1 MQYDAHQ
8 CQLQFLAKLYS
19 SINDDHKFKIINCND
34 YGHTTN
40 NNGVCIHWSL
50 HSEDSSNLQ
59 IISGMLQQ
67 LMDLRGEYFESYRC
81 VDRSTNVE
89 CIN

>member
-1 MQYDAHQ
+1 MMHINVS
-8 CQLQFLAKLYS
+8 YS
-19 SINDDHKFKIINCND
+19 SLQNYTPVLMMTRSLRLINCND
-34 YGHTTN
+34 YGHTAN

-67 LMDLRGEYFESYRC
+67 LIDLRGEYFESYRC

>member
-1 MQYDAHQ
+1 MMHMNISYS
-8 CQLQFLAKLYS
+8 CLQNYTPLLMTTTS
-19 SINDDHKFKIINCND
+19 LRLINCND

-40 NNGVCIHWSL
+40 NDGVCIHWSL

-67 LMDLRGEYFESYRC
+67 LMDLRGEYFENYRC